1 MMKRFVAG
9 IICVIMLTLCAGT
22 GLAVQAQYPNTIAF
36 LKKMDDL
43 GITYTVEGINEK
55 EQEKITIKNSGD
67 QISYTLVYFFN
78 KDNTECDIRVWY
90 VLYYDAAE
98 FDNVLR
104 AVNKLNNTY
113 KYCTWIADDSD
124 STITVT
130 CDVILRENG
139 DVGDIVTD
147 ATMNVVDIIDDAYA
161 NVLGVYDINAAPAA
175 EKTP

>member
-1 MMKRFVAG
+1 MKRLFAG

-43 GITYTVEGINEK
+43 GITYTVEGINDS
-55 EQEKITIKNSGD
+55 EQEKITINNSGE
-67 QISYTLVYFFN
+67 QISYTLVYFFD

-90 VLYYDAAE
+90 IIYYDGSEAS
-98 FDNVLR
+98 NVLR
-104 AVNKLNNTY
+104 AVNTLNNTY
-113 KYCTWIADDSD
+113 KYCRWIADESD
-124 STITVT
+124 YTITIAY
-130 CDVILRENG
+130 DINLQENDDIGEIL
-139 DVGDIVTD
+139 TD
-147 ATMNVVDIIDDAYA
+147 ATLTVVKLIDDAYA